1 MTGCGDGDWAGC
13 LVRALRRV
21 EEAEGEFRDELV
33 ELRRR
38 EEEKDKENPHRFPG
52 SDPSGYLDSFYEGVC
67 HGGRY
72 DDRRYEPL
80 RAALHNAR
88 KVLGRHS
95 ALAAVVEGDEGWEQ
109 FVVGAFDRD
118 YGTSR
123 LAMVAGLLCR
133 AKQAGVNGL
142 EIAARELQS
151 LLDRSVEGES
161 RSATDALTTGYHVL
175 LFYGLRLSGE
185 VEIAENLKAV
195 PLEHTEAVLDIE
207 VVRSVAP
214 PSERRKGWEG
224 VNAIVEAVPWR
235 PLVFRQG
242 EESGRVYDMGSF
254 YLDGRDF
261 VALLSVFQGAPM
273 VSMAVFPHRTHRTV
287 SLLLG
292 RPRLGGN
299 MGVYAG
305 AWGYGGMGI
314 PRDLDDEAFEQAR
327 RLYSDPERDRY
338 REYGHVV
345 SRLSEALART
355 GNYSLEDQ
363 ILDVA
368 IALEQMYEL
377 DQGEISFK
385 LKMRAACFLESQT
398 EARLSV
404 FRKVGQLYNAR
415 SGIVHRRSKE
425 SDRVT
430 KRDGFDVGFDV
441 ARASLIKLLR
451 EGRPQ
456 DWNEMVMAA
465 SGEPEPAEH

>member
-1 MTGCGDGDWAGC
+1 MTGYGDRDWAGC
-13 LVRALRRV
+13 LVRALGRV
-21 EEAEGEFRDELV
+21 EDALGELRDELV
-33 ELRRR
+33 DLRWRR
-38 EEEKDKENPHRFPG
+38 EQEDRENPHRFPG
-52 SDPSGYLDSFYEGVC
+52 SDPSGYLGSFCEVVC
-67 HGGRY
+67 NSGRY
-72 DDRRYEPL
+72 DDERYEPL
-80 RAALHNAR
+80 RAALHDAR
-88 KVLGRHS
+88 EVLGRHP
-95 ALAAVVEGDEGWEQ
+95 ALAAVMEGDEGWEQ
-109 FVVGAFDRD
+109 FVVRAFDRD

-133 AKQAGVNGL
+133 AQEAGENGL
-142 EIAARELQS
+142 EIAAGEMQS
-151 LLDRSVEGES
+151 LLDRCLEEECG
-161 RSATDALTTGYHVL
+161 SAPDALTIGYHVL

-195 PLEHTEAVLDIE
+195 PLEHTEAFLDLE

-224 VNAIVEAVPWR
+224 VSAIVEAVPWR
-235 PLVFRQG
+235 PAVFRQG
-242 EESGRVYDMGSF
+242 EGCGRVYDMGSF

-273 VSMAVFPHRTHRTV
+273 VLMAVFPNRTHRTV

-299 MGVYAG
+299 MGVDHG

-314 PRDLDDEAFEQAR
+314 PRELDGDAFEQAR
-327 RLYSDPERDRY
+327 RLYSDPERDWY
-338 REYGHVV
+338 REYEHVV
-345 SRLSEALART
+345 SRLSESLART
-355 GNYSLEDQ
+355 GNFSFEDQ

-385 LKMRAACFLESQT
+385 LKMRAACFLESETQ
-398 EARLSV
+398 ARLSV

-415 SGIVHRRSKE
+415 SRIVHRRSKKSSRE
-425 SDRVT
+425 S
-430 KRDGFDVGFDV
+430 KREASEVGFDI

-451 EGRPQ
+451 EGPPE
-456 DWNEMVMAA
+456 DWNEMVMEVR
-465 SGEPEPAEH
+465 GEPEPAED